1 MNRISLYEP
10 FNEVFP
16 ELLRGFVSQHKQK
29 DVEGLTIRVDLNES
43 EKEFVVTAEVPGAK
57 KEDIKIDIDGN
68 RVSISTE
75 VKRES
80 EKKDGDRLLRT
91 ERYYGTASR
100 SFALATEVDEA
111 NAKAEYQDGILKL
124 TLPKKPGNGS
134 KRLAIS

>member
-16 ELLRGFVSQHKQK
+16 ELLRGFVSPYSQN
-29 DVEGLTIRVDLNES
+29 DEEGMTIRVDVNES
-43 EKEFVVTAEVPGAK
+43 ENEFVVTAEVPGVK
-57 KEDIKIDIDGN
+57 KEDIKVDIDGN

-91 ERYYGTASR
+91 ERYYGNASR

-111 NAKAEYQDGILKL
+111 NAKANYQDGILKL
-124 TLPKKPGNGS
+124 TLPKKPDSGS
-134 KRLAIS
+134 KRLAIG